1 MGACNSGM
9 SVEGVGDLAEEV
21 EAEVR
26 RGELDSK
33 LSHRRRGVGV
43 VCGVDL
49 VGF

>member
-1 MGACNSGM
+1 M

-21 EAEVR
+21 EAGVR

-33 LSHRRRGVGV
+33 LSRRRRGVGV
-43 VCGVDL
+43 ECGVDL